1 MHTFE
6 ITFQIDYSMFLQL
19 MKLPSIK
26 KASNRVYRTNCYL
39 KKGITQ
45 IELRIYQYVPK
56 NSGIMFEKYYLVLR
70 CNAGVIM
77 GENPILA
84 LDMNKYTKEEIVQK
98 LQNKM
103 YEIEELQFLNIHKYD
118 MVMWKTNRI
127 DIAKDIF
134 DSCIDPTLAIILCN
148 LSFPYNHYQ
157 IKPVKIQKDKYL
169 LMTESCY
176 FRSKSRTIN
185 IYFKLVEINNNH
197 KIIDENTLNLI
208 EKMIRIEIQ
217 IEKKGITNLN
227 RNKQDKRSLEQFL
240 DGDFCYAYLEK
251 EILSIFGAEKYVNT
265 TIAINL
271 IQHSAYSNYDKTILS
286 SILRM
291 IHKYN
296 GLYELEKAVADVNIF
311 TPPEYGNL
319 RQFREKW
326 LRKIRE
332 LGINPATIPDSFG
345 IDEMPS
351 IYELLQK
358 RGITNE

>member
-6 ITFQIDYSMFLQL
+6 ITFPIDYSMFLQL

-26 KASNRVYRTNCYL
+26 KASSRVYRTNYYS

-56 NSGIMFEKYYLVLR
+56 NSGIMLEKYYLVLR

-84 LDMNKYTKEEIVQK
+84 LDMNKYTKEEIVSK
-98 LQNKM
+98 LQNIM
-103 YEIEELQFLNIHKYD
+103 YEIDVLRFFNIHKYD
-118 MVMWKTNRI
+118 MIIWKTNRI

-134 DSCIDPTLAIILCN
+134 DSSIDPTLAIILCN
-148 LSFPYNHYQ
+148 LSFPYNYYRMN
-157 IKPVKIQKDKYL
+157 PVKIEKDKYL

-185 IYFKLVEINNNH
+185 IYFKLVELNNNH
-197 KIIDENTLNLI
+197 KIIDEDTLNLI

-227 RNKQDKRSLEQFL
+227 RNKQEKRSLEQFL

-265 TIAINL
+265 TIAINQ
-271 IQHSAYSNYDKTILS
+271 IQRSAYSNYDKTVLS

-296 GLYELEKAVADVNIF
+296 GLYELEKAIADVNVF
-311 TPPEYGNL
+311 TPTEYGNL

-326 LRKIRE
+326 LKKIRALE
-332 LGINPATIPDSFG
+332 ISPVTIPDHFG
-345 IDEMPS
+345 IMEFPS
-351 IYELLQK
+351 IYQLLKNQK
-358 RGITNE
+358 GEN

>member
-6 ITFQIDYSMFLQL
+6 ITFQIDYFMFQQL
-19 MKLPSIK
+19 MKLPSIIK
-26 KASNRVYRTNCYL
+26 VSSRVYRTNYYS

-45 IELRIYQYVPK
+45 IALRIYQCVPK
-56 NSGIMFEKYYLVLR
+56 NSETVIEKYYLVLR

-98 LQNKM
+98 LQNRM
-103 YEIEELQFLNIHKYD
+103 YEINELRFLNIHKYN
-118 MVMWKTNRI
+118 MIIWKTNRV

-134 DSCIDPTLAIILCN
+134 DSSIDPTLAIILCN
-148 LSFPYNHYQ
+148 LSFPYNYYQ
-157 IKPVKIQKDKYL
+157 MKPVKIKKDKYL

-197 KIIDENTLNLI
+197 KIIDEDTLNLI

-217 IEKKGITNLN
+217 IEKKGISNLN
-227 RNKQDKRSLEQFL
+227 RNKQNKRSLEQFL
-240 DGDFCYAYLEK
+240 DSNFCYAYLEK
-251 EILSIFGAEKYVNT
+251 EIRSIFGAEKYVNT
-265 TIAINL
+265 TTAINL
-271 IQHSAYSNYDKTILS
+271 IQQSTYSTYDKTVLF
-286 SILRM
+286 SIIQM

-296 GLYELEKAVADVNIF
+296 GLYELEKAIADVNVF
-311 TPPEYGNL
+311 TPTEYGNL

-326 LRKIRE
+326 LKKIRA
-332 LGINPATIPDSFG
+332 LGISPVTIPDHFG
-345 IDEMPS
+345 RTEFPS
-351 IYELLQK
+351 IYQLLK
-358 RGITNE
+358 NPKGEN